1 MNRKDLGLL
10 VLILV
15 VGTIVAIRQP
25 LFIAP
30 VNIANTA
37 NLIGLFGLFAIGQ
50 GFVIITGG
58 IELSVGSIIA
68 LLGVLFVELVVN
80 YAVPWPLAVLLMLL
94 LGALI
99 GFAHGLLITKMK
111 MQPFIVTLCGLLIY
125 RGVARFYTGDG
136 TAGFT
141 FGASFPDLEWLT
153 MGRSFGLPHSFIA
166 MIVVAAIMW
175 VVLHR
180 SVFGRHL
187 FAVGKNEEAARYSGI
202 RTHRVIIAAYV
213 ICAVLT
219 AIAAIFFAMYTRS
232 ISPSSHGNFY
242 ELYAIAAAVLGGCS
256 LRGGEG
262 SIIGIV
268 LGAILLQVLQN
279 LVNLL
284 GIPSSLNFAVMGSV
298 ILLGVL
304 ADQQFSGS
312 RLGRRKAVAERHG
325 RSRIERAEG
334 RLMTYPLFSLEGR
347 LALVTG
353 SATGIGYALAK
364 GMAEHGASVVVN
376 ARSAAKVE
384 EARAGARRCRP
395 HGASARSSTS
405 PTTHRSRP
413 KSSASRRIS
422 GRSTSWSTMPAS
434 SIARRSR
441 ISRRTNGSY
450 CCRPTSPASF
460 MSARPSRG
468 R

>member
-68 LLGVLFVELVVN
+68 LLGVLFVEFVVN
-80 YAVPWPLAVLLMLL
+80 YAVPWPLAVLVMLL
-94 LGALI
+94 LGAAI

-141 FGASFPDLEWLT
+141 FGDSFPDLEWLT

-304 ADQQFSGS
+304 ADQQFSSG
-312 RLGRRKAVAERHG
+312 RLGRRKA
-325 RSRIERAEG
+325 
-334 RLMTYPLFSLEGR
+334 
-347 LALVTG
+347 LAD
-353 SATGIGYALAK
+353 SATAPGPQALK
-364 GMAEHGASVVVN
+364 ES
-376 ARSAAKVE
+376 
-384 EARAGARRCRP
+384 
-395 HGASARSSTS
+395 
-405 PTTHRSRP
+405 
-413 KSSASRRIS
+413 
-422 GRSTSWSTMPAS
+422 
-434 SIARRSR
+434 
-441 ISRRTNGSY
+441 
-450 CCRPTSPASF
+450 
-460 MSARPSRG
+460 
-468 R
+468 